1 MKELNMDFW
10 GEFGYVWDNY
20 SETLYLGVGN
30 TLLIA
35 LLGTLFGLLIGLIIG
50 IIRTIPKSKTAFFS
64 VTQKIINAI
73 LIAYIEVFRGTPMIV
88 QAMVFKYGFL
98 SVFGFTADPIVLGI
112 VIVSINTG
120 AYMAEIVR
128 GGIISIDKGQ
138 FEGAQ
143 SIGMSHIQYMILVI
157 LPQALKNILPSVT
170 NEFIINIKDTS
181 VLNVINV
188 MELFFMTQKVG
199 GMSLDY
205 LQTYLIASVMY
216 FIMTLS
222 ISLLLRL
229 IERLMNGKN
238 TYTIHG
244 SQSDPKAEIR
254 VTEEA

>member
-1 MKELNMDFW
+1 MDFW

-20 SETLYLGVGN
+20 RKTLFLGVGN

-35 LLGTLFGLLIGLIIG
+35 LLGTIFGLLIGLIIG
-50 IIRTIPKSKTAFFS
+50 IIRTFPKSKNAVFT
-64 VTQKIINAI
+64 VVQKIVNSI
-73 LIAYIEVFRGTPMIV
+73 LIVYIEVFRGTPMIV

-98 SVFGFTADPIVLGI
+98 ALFGFTADPIVLGI

-120 AYMAEIVR
+120 AYMSEIVR
-128 GGIISIDKGQ
+128 GGIVSIDKGQ

-143 SIGMSHIQYMILVI
+143 SIGMSHIQYMVLII

-216 FIMTLS
+216 FVMTLS

-238 TYTIHG
+238 SYTIHG
-244 SQSDPKAEIR
+244 SQSNPKAEIR
-254 VTEEA
+254 IAKEK